1 MRLCI
6 RKEELAAASYF
17 LFATDIRS
25 IAALV
30 EKCLDERIGIKADIS
45 LGFAGTGIGS
55 DPNTYIE
62 KATGR
67 RLSHAEVLQR
77 IRTYNGY

>member
-1 MRLCI
+1 MTTMTKSKTLEM
-6 RKEELAAASYF
+6 EEPE
-17 LFATDIRS
+17 I
-25 IAALV
+25 V
-30 EKCLDERIGIKADIS
+30 
-45 LGFAGTGIGS
+45 
-55 DPNTYIE
+55 NTYIE